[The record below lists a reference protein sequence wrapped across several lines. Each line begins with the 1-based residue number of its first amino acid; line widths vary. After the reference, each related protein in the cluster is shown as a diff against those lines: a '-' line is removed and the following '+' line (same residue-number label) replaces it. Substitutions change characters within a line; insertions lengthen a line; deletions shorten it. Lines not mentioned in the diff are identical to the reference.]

1 MDGNNPKEIKLIV
14 ATHGGLAKGII
25 DTGTMMLG
33 DLSDITYLVLLRSLK
48 IKRALSELQ
57 IS

>member
-33 DLSDITYLVLLRSLK
+33 DLSDRFCCEV
-48 IKRALSELQ
+48 
-57 IS
+57 